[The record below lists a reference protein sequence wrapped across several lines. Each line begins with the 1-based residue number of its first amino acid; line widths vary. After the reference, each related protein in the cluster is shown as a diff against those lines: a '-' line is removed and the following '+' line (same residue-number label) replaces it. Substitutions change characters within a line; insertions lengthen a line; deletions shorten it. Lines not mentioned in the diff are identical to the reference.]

1 MGTNVDR
8 SLRVFVFFI
17 VVFSLAYVSAAK
29 GNPPERAIAR
39 DIAFITQIL
48 DQNKLQKQSLGAEM
62 AELEFQVAAAKRVI
76 SIIEGAEKVS
86 DYELNKLEQQL
97 NAIEREH
104 TIALAQYQVILVE
117 EYKNRDY
124 RTKLYFLA
132 SSNSFGEFINR
143 LNYLEKLKEF
153 RKKQLFAIETKK
165 REIGDK
171 LAVYNGSSR
180 DKDKI
185 SALKLEE
192 IIKLNEL
199 LSEKHIVFQ
208 GLEEKVNALQL
219 QLNQAQS
226 SLNKEPMKTNLE
238 QPAVITSGFNIKKM
252 VWPLKRGLLV
262 GQFGIHKHSKQRK
275 VQVEN
280 NGIDI
285 LSTINEP
292 VRCVSDG
299 QIKAILEIP
308 GSNTSIIIDHKTH
321 YTVYSNLNS
330 SGLAIGDS
338 VSKEQVLGK
347 VAQNEEG
354 VYKLHFEIWQGT
366 NKLNPE
372 EYLIGKLE

>member
-262 GQFGIHKHSKQRK
+262 GQFGVHKHSKQRK

-366 NKLNPE
+366 NK
-372 EYLIGKLE
+372 

>member
-97 NAIEREH
+97 KAIEREH

-262 GQFGIHKHSKQRK
+262 GQFGVHKHSKQRK